1 MVVLNAPAMKV
12 PAVAEEKEKEL
23 TPQKSAGVLDNF
35 Y

>member
-12 PAVAEEKEKEL
+12 PAVAEGKEKEL
-23 TPQKSAGVLDNF
+23 TPQKREGVLDKF

>member
-1 MVVLNAPAMKV
+1 MAVLNAPAMKA

-23 TPQKSAGVLDNF
+23 THQKSAGVLDKF